1 MFYTQE
7 QIDRANRADIA
18 DFLRTQG
25 ETLERAG
32 NEYRWKRHD
41 SLTVRE
47 NKWYRHSQSKGG
59 GPIDFVMEFYGR
71 SFTEAVQLLTGE
83 LGEGKPEQTAPP
95 PLSDFRLPPRS
106 PDPGQV
112 KRYLTEARRIDED
125 VTGFFLSTGDI
136 YEEAAHHNAV
146 FVGRDESGIPRYA
159 HQRGTTGNFR
169 LDVKGSDKAF
179 NFCYRG
185 EGERLFVFEAPIDL
199 LSFLCLFKKDWQKQ
213 SYLSLGGVGEKAL
226 LRFLSDRPNI
236 KTVYLCLDSDQA
248 GNDAC
253 SRLAELVPEG
263 LTVHRLVPLF
273 KDWNE
278 VLQRRAEIA
287 DGKYLS
293 EAIYGLREPP
303 QEETVEIIRMSEVD
317 TQTVEWLW
325 KPYIPFG
332 KVTIIQGNPGEGKT
346 TLALCLCAACTNR
359 KPFPLM
365 PEHEPFNVI
374 YQTAED
380 GLGDTVKPRLME
392 AEADLDRVLVIDESK
407 QELSLSDE
415 RIEKAIRQNGARLII
430 LDPIQAYVG
439 EKTDMNK
446 ANEIRPIFRRLAE
459 VAERTACAVILIGHL
474 NKAAGG
480 QSAYRGLGSIDFR
493 AAARS
498 VLLIGRVKREPNIRV
513 IVHDKSSLAPEG
525 KPMAFCLD
533 PETGFEW
540 VGEYDITADELLSG
554 AGGNTATKTEQ
565 AETLIL
571 DLLADENEMTSEEVM
586 KAAAEVGISERTL
599 KTARRN
605 LETRIEVK
613 RRGNQWYYRLK
624 SAAQGCNP

>member
-1 MFYTQE
+1 MYFSQE
-7 QIDRANRADIA
+7 QIDRANQADLT
-18 DFLRTQG
+18 DFLRGQG
-25 ETLERAG
+25 EQLERAG

-41 SLTVRE
+41 SLTVRG

-59 GPIDFVMEFYGR
+59 APIDFVMEFYGK
-71 SFTEAVQLLTGE
+71 SFTEAVELLTGE
-83 LGEGKPEQTAPP
+83 KGAAPP
-95 PLSDFRLPPRS
+95 PDRPAPLSDFRLPPHS
-106 PDPGQV
+106 ITAEQV
-112 KRYLTEARRIDED
+112 KRYLTKARRIDED
-125 VTGFFLSTGDI
+125 VTGFFISSGDI
-136 YEEAAHHNAV
+136 YEDAAHHNAV
-146 FVGRDESGIPRYA
+146 FVGRDGNGIPRYA
-159 HQRGTTGNFR
+159 HQRGTAGSFR

-226 LRFLSDRPNI
+226 LRFLSDRPSV
-236 KTVYLCLDSDQA
+236 KTIYLCLDSDAA

-253 SRLAELVPEG
+253 SRLVKLMPEG
-263 LTVHRLVPLF
+263 LTVHRLIPLF

-278 VLQRRAEIA
+278 VQTRRGEIT
-287 DGKYLS
+287 DGKYLR
-293 EAIYGLREPP
+293 EAVYGLKEPQP
-303 QEETVEIIRMSEVD
+303 EETVKIIRMSEVD
-317 TQTVEWLW
+317 TQAVEWLW

-332 KVTIIQGNPGEGKT
+332 KVTIVQGNPGEGKT
-346 TLALCLCAACTNR
+346 TLALRLCAACTNR

-365 PEHEPFNVI
+365 LEHEPFNVI

-380 GLGDTVKPRLME
+380 GLGDTVKPRLVE
-392 AEADLDRVLVIDESK
+392 ADADLDRVLVIDEAK

-415 RIEKAIRQNGARLII
+415 RIERAIRQTGARLII

-446 ANEIRPIFRRLAE
+446 ANEIRPIFRRLAD
-459 VAERTACAVILIGHL
+459 VAERTGCAVVLIGHL
-474 NKAAGG
+474 NKASGG

-498 VLLIGRVKREPNIRV
+498 VLLIGRVKREPNVRV
-513 IVHDKSSLAPEG
+513 VIHDKSSLAPEG
-525 KPMAFCLD
+525 KPVAFCLD

-540 VGEYDITADELLSG
+540 IGEYDITADELLSG

-565 AETLIL
+565 AERLIL
-571 DLLADENEMTSEEVM
+571 DLLADGKELASEDIV
-586 KAAAEVGISERTL
+586 KTAAAAGISERTVQNAKRNMGDIL
-599 KTARRN
+599 GARR
-605 LETRIEVK
+605 V
-613 RRGNQWYYRLK
+613 GGQWYNFIK
-624 SAAQGCNP
+624 KKQPPETAS